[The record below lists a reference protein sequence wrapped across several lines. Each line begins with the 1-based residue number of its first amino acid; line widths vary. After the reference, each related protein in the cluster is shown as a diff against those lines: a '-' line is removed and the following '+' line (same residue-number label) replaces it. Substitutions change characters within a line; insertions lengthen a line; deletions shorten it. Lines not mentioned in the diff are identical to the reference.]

1 VLNGSDEVL
10 TFTIVNLRIAKPI
23 NKRRKR

>member
-1 VLNGSDEVL
+1 MNGSDEVL

>member
-1 VLNGSDEVL
+1 MHDSDEVL

>member
-1 VLNGSDEVL
+1 MNGSDEVL

-23 NKRRKR
+23 IKRRKR